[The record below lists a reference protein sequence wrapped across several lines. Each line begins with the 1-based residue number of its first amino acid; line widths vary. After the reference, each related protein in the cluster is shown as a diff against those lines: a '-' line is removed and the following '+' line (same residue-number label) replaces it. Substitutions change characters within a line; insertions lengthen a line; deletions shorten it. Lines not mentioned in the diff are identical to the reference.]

1 VKADR
6 CRTSFYRSY
15 VNIIGVA
22 AWKRGRICE
31 VKCLIPHVSPP
42 YAFDYIPVAIRL
54 QNGGDAMVLGQPQK
68 HLLSSNSGFF
78 VEEDH
83 NTTDNGEIDA

>member
-15 VNIIGVA
+15 VNVIGA
-22 AWKRGRICE
+22 AWKRGHICE
-31 VKCLIPHVSPP
+31 IKCLIPHVSPL
-42 YAFDYIPVAIRL
+42 YAFDYIAIRL
-54 QNGGDAMVLGQPQK
+54 KNGGDAMVLGQPRK
-68 HLLSSNSGFF
+68 HLLSSNSGLF
-78 VEEDH
+78 VEENH